1 MQFLGIDIGGAN
13 IKLATHDGV
22 VRSLPFAMWKQ
33 HDQLAESLR
42 LIAAEEFPDVSM
54 VGLTMTAELADCFQ
68 NKAEGVRHVV
78 ESTVAAFP
86 GKPVRVWMTS
96 GEFAEPEDAV
106 ELSVL
111 VAAAN
116 WHALASWAARATT
129 DGPALLIDM
138 GSTTTD
144 LIPLLNGVPVAEG
157 ATDLQRLMH
166 CELLYSGAARTPV
179 CAVARAVLVA
189 GKTVPLAAEF
199 FATMLDVRLILG
211 SIPEDHQNTNT
222 ADGRPATRV
231 CALNRLAHIVCC
243 DTVELGEEDI
253 VHIARQL
260 HQEQLNQL
268 AGCLRNRLQ
277 YLNRVASETA
287 GPVSAVAPVLLVSGS
302 GREIVKEVAQ
312 TFDHTS
318 FSSVMD
324 LSQMWRTDISDCAC
338 AFAVARLVS
347 ERCLDDLL
355 PIELF

>member
-1 MQFLGIDIGGAN
+1 MQFLGIDVGGAN

-33 HDQLAESLR
+33 HDQLSARLR
-42 LIAAEEFPDVSM
+42 LLAAEEFPDVTM
-54 VGLTMTAELADCFQ
+54 IGLTMTAELADCFQ
-68 NKAEGVRHVV
+68 DKAAGVRHVI

-96 GEFAEPEDAV
+96 GEFAEPEDAM
-106 ELSVL
+106 ELCVL

-144 LIPLLNGVPVAEG
+144 VIPLLDGIPVAEG

-166 CELLYSGAARTPV
+166 CELLYTGAVRTPV
-179 CAVARAVLVA
+179 CAVARTVLVG

-211 SIPEDHQNTNT
+211 SVPEDEQNTNT
-222 ADGRPATRV
+222 ADSRPATRV
-231 CALNRLAHIVCC
+231 CALNRLARMVCC
-243 DTVELGEEDI
+243 DTIELGEEDI
-253 VHIARQL
+253 VQVARQV
-260 HQEQLNQL
+260 HQEQLNQV
-268 AGCLRNRLQ
+268 ASCISNRLQ
-277 YLNRVASETA
+277 YLKSVINETA
-287 GPVSAVAPVLLVSGS
+287 GPATAAAPVLLISGS
-302 GREIVKEVAQ
+302 GRAIVREIVQ
-312 TFDHTS
+312 TFDDTL
-318 FSSVMD
+318 FSSLMD